1 MAHNPHVLIIGGG
14 PAGSTTAA
22 LLARAGIRVTL
33 LERDTFPRYHIG
45 ESLLASVL
53 STLRL
58 SGAYDKVAAH
68 GFQVKRG
75 GYFQWQDDTW
85 LLNWA
90 ALVDAEAWSW
100 QVDRAEFD
108 EILLRNAADQ
118 GAEVIE
124 GATVKRV
131 VFDDDERPTAVEW
144 VLAGEDTLRTTEFDF
159 LVDASGRAGLLAKH
173 FKMRRVHNGFRN
185 IGIWSYWTGARLH
198 PDSPEGA
205 INVVSTPEGGWF
217 WNIPLASGKHSVGYV
232 ISTKIAAERVR
243 EYGSREAYYHAIIR
257 DTPAMQKLVDGAEQI
272 AEVRAEQDY
281 SYVSDRLWG
290 PGYALVGDSALF
302 LDPLLSTGV
311 HLATYGGLT
320 AAASIATYLRGE
332 MSEAD
337 ALAFHEYTYRRAY
350 ERFLT
355 LVSRMYK
362 DYIGSE
368 EYFAHASTLTEE
380 HESDTNEQSFTRIM
394 AGLTD
399 VEETSGTQTRTATS
413 TIVGEAEGFRDG
425 DYAEGANIEYMGH
438 LDMSPVWNI
447 WRDPLGAD
455 TTMGDIRI
463 TTAPVLGLTSG
474 ARSAAEKEAVAR
486 PVLPPLTAEGAAD

>member
-118 GAEVIE
+118 GTEVIE

-144 VLAGEDTLRTTEFDF
+144 VLAGEDTVRTTEFDF

-362 DYIGSE
+362 DYIGSK

-425 DYAEGANIEYMGH
+425 EYAEGANIEYMGH

-474 ARSAAEKEAVAR
+474 ARSAAEKDAVTR
-486 PVLPPLTAEGAAD
+486 PVLPPLTAAGAAD